1 MDRWQWNS
9 IHVFRVVK
17 WRGDWVLVAIPVMTT
32 ESKMRPLLN
41 KLGVDLMKNVL
52 RNNDRLQG
60 TIDNIFGMVWIT
72 MLTLR
77 LADLGNV
84 GIIRALSEIC
94 ILWVLL
100 FYPSPAMYMHILATV
115 SNAVNKCTYMLL
127 LAFSLYEH
135 PDYSLVHYI
144 LIEILALML

>member
-1 MDRWQWNS
+1 M
-9 IHVFRVVK
+9 
-17 WRGDWVLVAIPVMTT
+17 MTT

-52 RNNDRLQG
+52 INNDRLQG
-60 TIDNIFGMVWIT
+60 TIDFGMVWIT

-94 ILWVLL
+94 TL
-100 FYPSPAMYMHILATV
+100 
-115 SNAVNKCTYMLL
+115 
-127 LAFSLYEH
+127 
-135 PDYSLVHYI
+135 
-144 LIEILALML
+144 

>member
-1 MDRWQWNS
+1 
-9 IHVFRVVK
+9 
-17 WRGDWVLVAIPVMTT
+17 MTT

-41 KLGVDLMKNVL
+41 KFGVDLMKNVL

-77 LADLGNV
+77 FADLGNV

-94 ILWVLL
+94 TL
-100 FYPSPAMYMHILATV
+100 
-115 SNAVNKCTYMLL
+115 
-127 LAFSLYEH
+127 
-135 PDYSLVHYI
+135 
-144 LIEILALML
+144 

>member
-1 MDRWQWNS
+1 M
-9 IHVFRVVK
+9 
-17 WRGDWVLVAIPVMTT
+17 VAIPVMTT

-72 MLTLR
+72 MLTLGH
-77 LADLGNV
+77 ADLGNV

-94 ILWVLL
+94 TL
-100 FYPSPAMYMHILATV
+100 
-115 SNAVNKCTYMLL
+115 
-127 LAFSLYEH
+127 
-135 PDYSLVHYI
+135 
-144 LIEILALML
+144 